1 MNTLEVHT
9 AVDICALLIVG
20 RGQCPNKCVV
30 VLHWW
35 PSHLRKKKSTHS
47 YFAVE
52 YILIWFLWQ
61 SLGSQYLEEPY
72 PVIAGPVVLWAQC
85 VVAIDSALR
94 EVTAAHV
101 SKLHKASLLHGNTKV
116 RQPVAPTGE
125 NTMFKNELTV
135 VFYVI
140 CCKFKVETDMHGELT
155 VK

>member
-1 MNTLEVHT
+1 M
-9 AVDICALLIVG
+9 
-20 RGQCPNKCVV
+20 
-30 VLHWW
+30 
-35 PSHLRKKKSTHS
+35 
-47 YFAVE
+47 
-52 YILIWFLWQ
+52 
-61 SLGSQYLEEPY
+61 
-72 PVIAGPVVLWAQC
+72 
-85 VVAIDSALR
+85 AIDSALR

-155 VK
+155 EIGKRGARENKQDRQHSGNIYSV